1 MTERERPIPDTDP
14 SPRGDGARERGLDDG
29 RIPSVMDQP
38 PRPRRRDIP
47 AIPPAPALPSRLES
61 EGPAADPLS
70 PPPTLGPFGLDP
82 VFADAISRVISDA
95 ITAEM
100 ERVRIS
106 LAPPS
111 TAPTTPA
118 PAPTGD
124 GKPASEPPR
133 SSIRVAAKKA
143 PRWVSYAV
151 TFLAVAG
158 QLIVWFGPRL
168 LPQHAGPLAQ
178 ALKIIGW
185 FLQSLG
191 GTAGPPPDLT
201 P

>member
-1 MTERERPIPDTDP
+1 MTGRETPDTDP
-14 SPRGDGARERGLDDG
+14 SPRGDERELALEGISSG
-29 RIPSVMDQP
+29 MAQP
-38 PRPRRRDIP
+38 PRPRRRDDP
-47 AIPPAPALPSRLES
+47 AIPPAPPLPRRLGD
-61 EGPAADPLS
+61 GPAVEPPRES
-70 PPPTLGPFGLDP
+70 PVPATLGPFGLDP
-82 VFADAISRVISDA
+82 VFADAISRVISTA
-95 ITAEM
+95 ISAEM
-100 ERVRIS
+100 ERVRVS
-106 LAPPS
+106 LAPAPS

-178 ALKIIGW
+178 ALKLIGW
-185 FLQSLG
+185 FLQTLG
-191 GTAGPPPDLT
+191 GNAAPPPDLA

>member
-1 MTERERPIPDTDP
+1 MAD
-14 SPRGDGARERGLDDG
+14 
-29 RIPSVMDQP
+29 P
-38 PRPRRRDIP
+38 PRPRRRDEP
-47 AIPPAPALPSRLES
+47 AILPEPSLPRRLG
-61 EGPAADPLS
+61 EGPAGAPSSFES
-70 PPPTLGPFGLDP
+70 PAVGAFALDP
-82 VFADAISRVISDA
+82 DFADAISRVISSA
-95 ITAEM
+95 ISAEM
-100 ERVRIS
+100 ERVRTS

-118 PAPTGD
+118 RAGD

-143 PRWVSYAV
+143 PRWASYAV

-178 ALKIIGW
+178 ALKLIGW